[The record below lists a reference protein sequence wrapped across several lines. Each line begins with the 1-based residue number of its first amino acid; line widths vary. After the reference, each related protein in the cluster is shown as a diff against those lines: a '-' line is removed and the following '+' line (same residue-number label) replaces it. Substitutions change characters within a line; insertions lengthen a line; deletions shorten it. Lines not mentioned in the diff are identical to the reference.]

1 MDEKK
6 STVYVLL
13 DGDKIMDINSSDFL
27 TDTEGW
33 VAIDQGNGDRYM
45 HAYRHYLPGR
55 PCGPDGVPLW
65 RLVDRRPVERTEEEI
80 QKDLEILISNTPLS
94 NDLQTK
100 LAIAE
105 LAELENAHD
114 LENKLAIAELAELLL
129 GGDK

>member
-1 MDEKK
+1 MDGYT
-6 STVYVLL
+6 STVYVRL

-65 RLVDRRPVERTEEEI
+65 RLVDGQPVERAEAEI
-80 QKDLEILISNTPLS
+80 AADRAAIVQPVTPLEQMRA
-94 NDLQTK
+94 DIDF
-100 LAIAE
+100 IA
-105 LAELENAHD
+105 AMGG
-114 LENKLAIAELAELLL
+114 IAL
-129 GGDK
+129 

>member
-55 PCGPDGVPLW
+55 PCDSDGVSRW
-65 RLVDRRPVERTEEEI
+65 RLVDGQPVERAEAEMEEE
-80 QKDLEILISNTPLS
+80 
-94 NDLQTK
+94 
-100 LAIAE
+100 
-105 LAELENAHD
+105 
-114 LENKLAIAELAELLL
+114 
-129 GGDK
+129 